1 MVSASLT
8 AVAFIAM
15 VLPVLALDR
24 LEIQGRIAALRLPA
38 WIGLVVALSG
48 VAAGIAQHAG
58 WGEPIMIAGRSAPHG
73 PSDLIAL
80 GLFWA
85 IFYAATLGR
94 GPRP

>member
-8 AVAFIAM
+8 AVAFVAM
-15 VLPVLALDR
+15 ILPVFALDR
-24 LEIQGRIAALRLPA
+24 LEKQGRIATLRLLA
-38 WIGLVVALSG
+38 WIGLVVALSC
-48 VAAGIAQHAG
+48 VAAGIAQRAG
-58 WGEPIMIAGRSAPHG
+58 RGEPIMIGGRAAPYG